1 MTRIIGHIRK
11 VTVPIVVL
19 SALMLMGAADPKLFP
34 AREATDVVIRVS
46 SATPGRE
53 IDGGIATLADGSD
66 SAHMSRQTP
75 FELHAHA
82 KYLVGIFGAK
92 SSESPIRVEVVIHRS
107 PGEPATSTSTGTTVI
122 VHMSAQ
128 LGPFTM
134 PT

>member
-1 MTRIIGHIRK
+1 MTRK
-11 VTVPIVVL
+11 VTVPIIVL
-19 SALMLMGAADPKLFP
+19 STLMLMGAADPKLFP
-34 AREATDVVIRVS
+34 PREATDVLIRVS

-53 IDGGIATLADGSD
+53 VQVDGGIATLADGSD
-66 SAHMSRQTP
+66 SAHMTRQTP

-82 KYLVGIFGAK
+82 KYLVGIFGTK
-92 SSESPIRVEVVIHRS
+92 SSQSPIRVEVVIQRS

-122 VHMSAQ
+122 VHMAAQ